1 MQARLPNFRSTAW
14 RCRHK
19 TNTHTHTTPSKPAAQ
34 ALRDV
39 KARGCLAGDWNSPL
53 PSRTSGQ
60 VVKRQQLLSSLVA
73 DRFALSTT
81 ACIQRLPRCYL
92 QPVQPRLTQTRRPMT
107 QLFRAAAKGPITNLA
122 QLRACKPF
130 FVGTDL
136 RSNRALPCCP
146 AAVTRLPTPCAKQ
159 TTITFPSAGN
169 KMRRPR
175 HWAMLARCL

>member
-1 MQARLPNFRSTAW
+1 MQTQNK
-14 RCRHK
+14 H
-19 TNTHTHTTPSKPAAQ
+19 THTHTTPSKPAAQ

-130 FVGTDL
+130 FVGTETKSSSICD
-136 RSNRALPCCP
+136 RIEPCP
-146 AAVTRLPTPCAKQ
+146 ALQLQLGSRPPVPSRQPSPFHQLETRRVDRGIGQC
-159 TTITFPSAGN
+159 
-169 KMRRPR
+169 
-175 HWAMLARCL
+175 